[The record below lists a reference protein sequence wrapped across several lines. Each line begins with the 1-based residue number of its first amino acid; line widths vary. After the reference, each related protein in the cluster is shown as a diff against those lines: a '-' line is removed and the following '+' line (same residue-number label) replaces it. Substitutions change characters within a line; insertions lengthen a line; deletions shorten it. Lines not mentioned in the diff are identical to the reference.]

1 MKAGAPPFSGQCLIV
16 ETVHD
21 SGSWSWLGNRED
33 ANSSMALALVGAV
46 PLPSGTCSATVVLA
60 TDAIVRDLNR
70 EWRKQD
76 KPTNV
81 LSFPSPRPALLLAPA
96 GPSEL
101 FIGDVV
107 LAEETVLRE
116 AAEQAKAAPDHYRHL
131 VLHGLL
137 HLLGFDHETPEDA
150 DRMEAIETELLA
162 GLGAADPYAGT
173 DPSTGHRV
181 GGAGPG

>member
-1 MKAGAPPFSGQCLIV
+1 MKAGARPSSGQCLIV

-21 SGSWSWLGNRED
+21 SGSWSWLGDRAD
-33 ANSSMALALVGAV
+33 ATTTIAVALAGTV
-46 PLPSGTCSATVVLA
+46 PLPSRTCGATVVLA
-60 TDAIVRDLNR
+60 TDAVVRDLNR
-70 EWRKQD
+70 AWRKQD

-81 LSFPSPRPALLLAPA
+81 LSFPSPRPELPTSA

-116 AAEQAKAAPDHYRHL
+116 AAEQVRAAPDHYRHL

-150 DRMEAIETELLA
+150 GRMEAIETELLA
-162 GLGAADPYAGT
+162 GLGVADPYAGT
-173 DPSTGHRV
+173 DPLTGQ
-181 GGAGPG
+181 GAGRTGPA